1 MIATILR
8 VVTAVELAIAAG
20 LAHWLHWEDDWSA
33 GAAIA
38 AGVGLPLSVHV
49 FIVAANFGIAA
60 WAASPTPVAHRLT
73 VPRAL
78 GLYLREL
85 VDSFLTFQL
94 RMPWLAGRP
103 LPGEARSP
111 GADEAGARVAIP
123 VVLVHGYLCNRQL
136 WRPTAAR
143 LAARGHAIDA
153 VDLEPAFGPI
163 DDYVPL
169 IEQAVERLRRRTGA
183 QRVALVC
190 HSMGGLAAR
199 AYLRARGDAAVACVV
214 TLGTPHRGTFHARFG
229 HGLNVRQM
237 RLDSDWLRGL
247 AAAETPGVRAR
258 FTIVLSHHDN
268 IVAPQ
273 AVQVLPDAKVVE
285 FSAIGHLSLALDA
298 GVADA
303 VEEALRG
310 CGSAA

>member
-8 VVTAVELAIAAG
+8 VVTALELAIAAG

-38 AGVGLPLSVHV
+38 AGIGLPLSVHA
-49 FIVAANFGIAA
+49 FIVATNFGIAA
-60 WAASPTPVAHRLT
+60 WAASPTPAAHRLT
-73 VPRAL
+73 ATRAL
-78 GLYLREL
+78 RLCLREF
-85 VDSFLTFQL
+85 VDSFMTFQL
-94 RMPWLAGRP
+94 RMPWMAGRP
-103 LPGEARSP
+103 LPGDERSP
-111 GADEAGARVAIP
+111 AAGEAGVRDAIP
-123 VVLVHGYLCNRQL
+123 VVLLHGYLCNRQL
-136 WRPTAAR
+136 WRPIAGR
-143 LAARGHAIDA
+143 LSARGHAIDA
-153 VDLEPAFGPI
+153 MDLEPVFGPI

-169 IEQAVERLRRRTGA
+169 IEAAVERLRRRTGA

-199 AYLRARGDAAVACVV
+199 AYLRARGDAAIACVV

-229 HGLNVRQM
+229 HGPNARQM
-237 RLDSDWLRGL
+237 RPDSDWLRGL
-247 AAAETPGVRAR
+247 AAAEAPALRAR

-298 GVADA
+298 RVADV
-303 VEEALRG
+303 VEGALRG
-310 CGSAA
+310 CGPVA